1 MESITERAISNFRSG
16 LNCAQAVVTAYNN
29 QMQFDSDLA
38 LGIACGFGGGMGRL
52 QKTCGAATGSFMV
65 MGVYNCR
72 KYTDNKERKEK
83 TYAMVQEFSR
93 KFKSIHGTLDC
104 KDLMQCDM
112 NTDEGKQYVKDNNLH
127 EIVCEKCIADA
138 IGIISQLLQ
147 PA

>member
-16 LNCAQAVVTAYNN
+16 LNCAQAVLTAYNN
-29 QMQFDSDLA
+29 QMHFDNDLA

-72 KYTDNKERKEK
+72 KFTDNKERKEK

-93 KFKSIHGTLDC
+93 RFKEIYGTTDC
-104 KDLMQCDM
+104 SDLLQCDL
-112 NTDEGKQYVKDNNLH
+112 NTEQGQQQVKEMNLH
-127 EIVCEKCIADA
+127 AVVCEKCIADSIEI
-138 IGIISQLLQ
+138 IGDIME
-147 PA
+147 